1 MLDQYGRNINYFR
14 ISVTDRCNL
23 RCIYCMPDTG
33 TRFLPEEEFLTL
45 DEIYRIVKISAKL
58 GISKVR
64 ITGGEPLTR
73 EGLPKL
79 IHDIKTLPQ
88 IEEVCLTTNGI
99 LLEKYID
106 ELIKA
111 GLDRVNISLDT
122 LKHERYKEITRGG
135 NLESVIRGIKLSL
148 DKGIKR
154 VKLNTVIMRGQND
167 NEIMDFIGL
176 SEKLPVD
183 IRFIELMPIG
193 EGKQFKA
200 VSNDEV
206 KQIILK
212 ERELISNKV
221 KNKWLGPAEYF
232 KTVYSK
238 GSIGFISP
246 MSHMFCSQ
254 CNRMRLTSEG
264 FLKQCLHWKH
274 GIDLKKII
282 GNEIEDKQLEQII
295 AKGIYEKPNEHG
307 FKQDTIYE
315 DKRMMSQ
322 IGG

>member
-1 MLDQYGRNINYFR
+1 MIDQFGRNINYFR
-14 ISVTDRCNL
+14 ISVTDQCNL
-23 RCIYCMPDTG
+23 RCIYCMPDKG
-33 TRFLPEEEFLTL
+33 IDFLQEEKLLSF
-45 DEIYRIVKISAKL
+45 DEIYRIVKIGASL

-79 IHDIKTLPQ
+79 IQKIKTLPQ

-122 LKHERYKEITRGG
+122 LQHERYKQMTRGG
-135 NLESVIRGIKLSL
+135 NIEEVIRGIKLSL
-148 DKGIKR
+148 DGGIKR
-154 VKLNTVIMRGQND
+154 VRLNIVIIKEEND
-167 NEIMDFIGL
+167 DEIMDFVEL
-176 SEKLPVD
+176 AEKNPID

-193 EGKQFKA
+193 EGKQFKS

-206 KQIILK
+206 KEIIMK
-212 ERELISNKV
+212 ERELIPYIA
-221 KNKWLGPAEYF
+221 KNKSLGPAAYF
-232 KTVYSK
+232 KTPNSK
-238 GSIGFISP
+238 GMVGFISP
-246 MSHMFCSQ
+246 MSHIFCSQ

-264 FLKQCLHWKH
+264 FLRQCLHWKD
-274 GIDLKKII
+274 GIDLRKMMRDGMEDKQLKKII
-282 GNEIEDKQLEQII
+282 
-295 AKGIYEKPNEHG
+295 AKGVYKKPNEHG
-307 FKQDTIYE
+307 FKKDCIDE
-315 DKRMMSQ
+315 DSKRMFQ